1 MPRDVDSGS
10 YSWRRPVA
18 SATPSPV
25 AVAAEP
31 AKEAAEPMVTFQCP
45 SCGATL
51 AVEPKEDAAEEHAA
65 EPQGA

>member
-10 YSWRRPVA
+10 YSWKRPVA
-18 SATPSPV
+18 AATPVSV
-25 AVAAEP
+25 EAAP

-51 AVEPKEDAAEEHAA
+51 AVEPKEDVAEEHAA